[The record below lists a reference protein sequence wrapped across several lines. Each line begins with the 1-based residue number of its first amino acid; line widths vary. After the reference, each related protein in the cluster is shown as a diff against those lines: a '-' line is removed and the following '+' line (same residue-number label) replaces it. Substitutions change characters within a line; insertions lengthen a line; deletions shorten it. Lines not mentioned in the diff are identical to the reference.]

1 MEIVTVDGT
10 AVVGVE
16 LLEDDVVERR
26 HLGRERRRFGAP
38 EASVR
43 VGNLSQPPSAPNQPA
58 NNVTS
63 LPPATP
69 SAPSPSTLATFPSLR
84 HHLLLLRRGLISR
97 RSSSIQLL
105 RRLGNS

>member
-43 VGNLSQPPSAPNQPA
+43 VGNLSQPSDHAVGAQPA
-58 NNVTS
+58 GQQ
-63 LPPATP
+63 
-69 SAPSPSTLATFPSLR
+69 R
-84 HHLLLLRRGLISR
+84 H
-97 RSSSIQLL
+97 
-105 RRLGNS
+105 